1 VSPED
6 SFRRIVTALDRVG
19 IPYMLTGSLA
29 CSYHGSPRSTQDIDI
44 VIAPTSEQLH
54 ALVKQLPEPEHYVNL
69 DTALEALQSETQFN
83 VVDLST
89 GWKIDFII
97 RKSRQFSR
105 AEFDR
110 RAAVEFLGLRVF
122 VASAEDIVLSKLEW
136 ARLGQSQR
144 QVEDVSRL
152 LMMRWDSLDL
162 DYLRRWVSTLGLEE
176 QWRDACLRAGVAGAK
191 DA

>member
-1 VSPED
+1 MSPED
-6 SFRRIVTALDRVG
+6 SFRRIVTALERVG
-19 IPYMLTGSLA
+19 IPHMLTGSLA
-29 CSYHGSPRSTQDIDI
+29 SSYHGSPRSTQDIDI
-44 VIAPTSEQLH
+44 VIAPTREQLH
-54 ALVKQLPEPEHYVNL
+54 ALVKQLPESEHYVNL

-83 VVDLST
+83 LVDLST
-89 GWKIDFII
+89 GWKVDFII
-97 RKSRQFSR
+97 RKSRPFSR
-105 AEFDR
+105 TEFDR

-136 ARLGQSQR
+136 ARPGQSQR

-176 QWRDACLRAGVAGAK
+176 QWRDACRRAGVAG
-191 DA
+191 